1 MGEHGKWRGPIAFGG
16 AVGRATLAR
25 MIDDFAKAYLHDN
38 LRWVRESLLLKL
50 EGLSEYDVRR
60 PLTRTGTNLLGLVK
74 HLALSEARYLGE
86 ILGRPF
92 PESLPRFEDPGYR
105 NHDHLWVT
113 AQETRADVVGFYQR
127 AQQHADATIDA
138 LPIDAPGHVSW
149 WPRPE
154 VTLFNVMVHVLT
166 ETNRHAGHADILRE
180 QLDGAVGDPPATG
193 PDGTDWEAH
202 RSRIEEAARAA
213 PSER

>member
-1 MGEHGKWRGPIAFGG
+1 
-16 AVGRATLAR
+16 
-25 MIDDFAKAYLHDN
+25 MIDDFAKAYLHDEI
-38 LRWVRESLLLKL
+38 RWVRRSLVGRLD
-50 EGLSEYDVRR
+50 GVSEYDARR

-74 HLALSEARYLGE
+74 HLTMSEAWYLGAVVGRPYPEPLPRYDDPAYRNRDSLWVAEDQSRAE
-86 ILGRPF
+86 ILDAY
-92 PESLPRFEDPGYR
+92 E
-105 NHDHLWVT
+105 
-113 AQETRADVVGFYQR
+113 RACS
-127 AQQHADATIDA
+127 HADATIDA
-138 LPIDAPGHVSW
+138 LAIDAPGHVPW
-149 WPRPE
+149 WPQPE

-180 QLDGAVGDPPATG
+180 QLDGVVGDPPATG